1 MTPEEL
7 AARLHAIV
15 LEIVER
21 RGLGETVAV
30 APDDITLER
39 PRNRDHGD
47 WASNAAMKLA
57 KKVGANPRELAAEIV
72 EGVRAID
79 GVSAVDIAG
88 PGFINITLDAAAAG
102 ALAKAIVEAGE
113 SYGSN
118 DALAGQSINLE
129 FVSANPTGP
138 LHIGHTRWAALG
150 DALARVLKA
159 SGADLRTE
167 FYINDAGAQMDVFGA
182 SVLAAA
188 KGEPTPEGGYPGE
201 YVQELGRKALEAR
214 PNLLELDADEALAE
228 ARELGYAFQLEE
240 IKASLERFAVRF
252 DIWFSERVLHTADV
266 DGASDVDRAVERL
279 RAQGH
284 VFDEDDAVWV
294 RTTDFGDDKDRVI
307 KRGNGVY
314 TYFAADAAYYLS
326 KSDRGFAKKIYLLGA
341 DHHGYVHRLKAI
353 AGAAGED
360 PQRDI
365 EVLIGQLVSINGAK
379 LSKRAGN
386 IIELNDLQA
395 WLGTDALRYSLAR
408 YPADSPLT
416 LDPEILQRRTND
428 NPVYTVQYAHARTR
442 SVARNAET
450 AGVERSAFEP
460 ALLAHETESVL
471 LGALGEFPRIVAQSA
486 ELREPHRVARYVEE
500 LAGHYHRWYDNCRV
514 TPLGDEAVEDVH
526 RTRLWL
532 NDATSQVIRNGLGLL
547 GVSAPDRM

>member
-21 RGLGETVAV
+21 RGLGETVTV

-39 PRNRDHGD
+39 PRNREHGD

-214 PNLLELDADEALAE
+214 PNLLDLDADEAVAE
-228 ARELGYAFQLEE
+228 ARELGYALQLEE

-460 ALLAHETESVL
+460 SLLAHETESVL

-514 TPLGDEAVEDVH
+514 TPLGDEPVEDVH